1 MKLWEYIKEKML
13 PYRERM
19 AFPEKGITYGELLK
33 MKETKGERRLRI
45 CEGKTRGEQ
54 GLEILRSIASG
65 ATTVPLS
72 KEYGDK
78 NKEGIRKEIES
89 AGKASSDVAFVV
101 FTSGTTGNSK
111 GVMLT
116 DENIITNLEYISTYF
131 RLEGIKRMGI
141 MRPLVHISALVGELL
156 YGLICGLEIYFFEEA
171 FLPQRLM
178 SFLREKKIEV
188 FNTTPTVWLTLLKYS
203 SIKSFPV
210 RVSAI
215 SGERLTEKSAKE
227 IAEAFPETEFYNVYG
242 LTEHSARACALMPE
256 DFVRKAGSIGKP
268 LGNVYAKIEEG
279 ELLLKSPSVMKGYF
293 KDEEKSKKKIKNG
306 WLYTGDMA
314 YKDEEGYYY
323 IEGRK
328 DDMLIRAGINIFPEE
343 IEEEVKKCPNVE
355 DCIVC
360 GRTGEDGVTEI
371 CLKYM
376 GTSEP
381 WALRKQLAGRLN
393 AHFMPNR
400 IEQVTEIERTA
411 SGKKVRR

>member
-1 MKLWEYIKEKML
+1 
-13 PYRERM
+13 
-19 AFPEKGITYGELLK
+19 
-33 MKETKGERRLRI
+33 
-45 CEGKTRGEQ
+45 
-54 GLEILRSIASG
+54 
-65 ATTVPLS
+65 
-72 KEYGDK
+72 
-78 NKEGIRKEIES
+78 
-89 AGKASSDVAFVV
+89 
-101 FTSGTTGNSK
+101 
-111 GVMLT
+111 
-116 DENIITNLEYISTYF
+116 
-131 RLEGIKRMGI
+131 
-141 MRPLVHISALVGELL
+141 
-156 YGLICGLEIYFFEEA
+156 
-171 FLPQRLM
+171 
-178 SFLREKKIEV
+178 
-188 FNTTPTVWLTLLKYS
+188 
-203 SIKSFPV
+203 
-210 RVSAI
+210 
-215 SGERLTEKSAKE
+215 
-227 IAEAFPETEFYNVYG
+227 
-242 LTEHSARACALMPE
+242 MPE

-343 IEEEVKKCPNVE
+343 IEEEVKNCTGVE
-355 DCIVC
+355 DCIVY
-360 GRTGEDGVTEI
+360 GKSGENGVTEI